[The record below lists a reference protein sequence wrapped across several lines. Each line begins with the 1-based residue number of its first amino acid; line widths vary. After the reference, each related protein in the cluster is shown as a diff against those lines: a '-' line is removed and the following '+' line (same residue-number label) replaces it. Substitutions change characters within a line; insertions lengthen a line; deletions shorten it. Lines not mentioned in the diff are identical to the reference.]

1 MCLFD
6 TNFELSVGVQHDW
19 SYHTLMHD
27 VFGLKQNN
35 LKLSTE
41 KYELDDWQIL
51 GGKHEAP

>member
-41 KYELDDWQIL
+41 KYELDD
-51 GGKHEAP
+51 